1 MIKSAKKI
9 VNYIKSII
17 NADSQESSKRF
28 IALFTMVLIS
38 YVVICF
44 TDRHNIEFVLGEL
57 CLFVCVLMG
66 IATYQNVNKNL
77 NKPNDK
83 K

>member
-44 TDRHNIEFVLGEL
+44 TDRYNIEFVLGEL
-57 CLFVCVLMG
+57 CLFVCVLLG
-66 IATYQNVNKNL
+66 IATYESVNK
-77 NKPNDK
+77 KS
-83 K
+83 